1 MENEIAQIKI
11 NKSQK
16 LESNSNVSVENTN
29 KINKMKDSITDVI
42 AKLFG
47 KFTCSRIKLAMLKK
61 TGFYLVSMFLLN
73 TKKKAFHL
81 IFLVNVNKPAESW
94 HLAFLTFS
102 KEIPSG

>member
-1 MENEIAQIKI
+1 MNNKNNKLENEIAQIKI
-11 NKSQK
+11 NKNQK

-81 IFLVNVNKPAESW
+81 IFLVNVNKPAES
-94 HLAFLTFS
+94 
-102 KEIPSG
+102 